1 MKQTSKLGGVLG
13 TVGVLS
19 GIFVAMKQNKKLG
32 ATALYAIA
40 FGVGGLLIGNSIT
53 KFYE

>member
-1 MKQTSKLGGVLG
+1 MKQNSKLGGVLG

-19 GIFVAMKQNKKLG
+19 GIFIAMKQNKKLG
-32 ATALYAIA
+32 GTALFAIA
-40 FGVGGLLIGNSIT
+40 FGVGGLLIGNAVT